1 MKFNILNLSVVNPK
15 LPLSNNMT
23 NKCVI
28 LSERNMMIP
37 TNALK
42 DTNATNEGSD
52 ISSDRFRWSDPQ
64 IPITHKIMAAITLG
78 MMPIVLGAGLLLT
91 PFILLKMWI
100 CGQSPNDP
108 SSPTPPQDVPIVTE
122 TRWRRSVQRP
132 C

>member
-42 DTNATNEGSD
+42 DTNATC
-52 ISSDRFRWSDPQ
+52 RP
-64 IPITHKIMAAITLG
+64 K
-78 MMPIVLGAGLLLT
+78 
-91 PFILLKMWI
+91 
-100 CGQSPNDP
+100 SPNDT
-108 SSPTPPQDVPIVTE
+108 SSATAAPTE
-122 TRWRRSVQRP
+122 TVARKGDAR
-132 C
+132 